1 VLKTI
6 SQADSL
12 EEAVQKGPQNNNH
25 FLQAN
30 SMIEFIE
37 FNGDP
42 SVKERRRH
50 IYSEELKTP

>member
-1 VLKTI
+1 MKTI